1 MPGIILAALALC
13 LCPGG
18 CRCDGIMTPS
28 ADGPFAADAD
38 ASDGVQSDEQP
49 GEEPRHL
56 PPSRFLVSAHVQTNI
71 RTGVSHFVPPS
82 RLPEDSHAHLPYLE
96 CGAVGSSTERL
107 PLVSGVFRH
116 VPRGVDTK
124 RDAIVVDG
132 MDLDEALRG
141 DAGGAAEEEAA
152 VAEGGG
158 IGPPAEDEEDSGS
171 GTEAGAEDEPA
182 YPRRPSPPKY
192 VVALTPLEIV
202 VGGSSAGGSNETR
215 RFDAG
220 DVIFVEDTWWG
231 VWDHE
236 DGGGEEPED
245 GGTRMRGYEIRPSGP
260 GSDVMT
266 LMLTVPDAVHRR
278 WKAAM
283 FAAAEEDRRKR
294 RRRKGVPPA
303 TGRGRAGHTRP
314 WWRVTS
320 RMLLN
325 TPSSGG
331 PPPSTSSGPGDLPE
345 PCSLESDPTFTSSR
359 ASPSSLS
366 EHLSRHFAG
375 LLREAFRPSSQ
386 PRHAHRDLVLP
397 LLVQSVSGLVGGLGA
412 LLALTRVW
420 KSVPPEAGV
429 RFGSACVMAGATLGA
444 VRLGERVWDQ
454 VGDWRERRRMARLV
468 DGGWGRVR
476 E

>member
-1 MPGIILAALALC
+1 
-13 LCPGG
+13 
-18 CRCDGIMTPS
+18 
-28 ADGPFAADAD
+28 
-38 ASDGVQSDEQP
+38 
-49 GEEPRHL
+49 
-56 PPSRFLVSAHVQTNI
+56 
-71 RTGVSHFVPPS
+71 
-82 RLPEDSHAHLPYLE
+82 
-96 CGAVGSSTERL
+96 
-107 PLVSGVFRH
+107 
-116 VPRGVDTK
+116 
-124 RDAIVVDG
+124 
-132 MDLDEALRG
+132 
-141 DAGGAAEEEAA
+141 
-152 VAEGGG
+152 
-158 IGPPAEDEEDSGS
+158 
-171 GTEAGAEDEPA
+171 
-182 YPRRPSPPKY
+182 
-192 VVALTPLEIV
+192 
-202 VGGSSAGGSNETR
+202 
-215 RFDAG
+215 
-220 DVIFVEDTWWG
+220 
-231 VWDHE
+231 
-236 DGGGEEPED
+236 
-245 GGTRMRGYEIRPSGP
+245 
-260 GSDVMT
+260 
-266 LMLTVPDAVHRR
+266 
-278 WKAAM
+278 
-283 FAAAEEDRRKR
+283 
-294 RRRKGVPPA
+294 
-303 TGRGRAGHTRP
+303 
-314 WWRVTS
+314 
-320 RMLLN
+320 MLLN

>member
-1 MPGIILAALALC
+1 MRLPGILLAALALC
-13 LCPGG
+13 LSPEG
-18 CRCDGIMTPS
+18 CRCDDIGTSS
-28 ADGPFAADAD
+28 ADGSFEADAD
-38 ASDGVQSDEQP
+38 ADTSGGARSDGQQR
-49 GEEPRHL
+49 GEPLHL
-56 PPSRFLVSAHVQTNI
+56 PPTRFLISAHVQTNI
-71 RTGVSHFVPPS
+71 RTGISYFIPPS
-82 RLPEDSHAHLPYLE
+82 RLPDESHAHLPYLE

-132 MDLDEALRG
+132 MDLDEALRR
-141 DAGGAAEEEAA
+141 GGSADDESVAAEGEGIDLPAEEES
-152 VAEGGG
+152 E
-158 IGPPAEDEEDSGS
+158 S
-171 GTEAGAEDEPA
+171 GTEAGGEDESS

-202 VGGSSAGGSNETR
+202 VGGSSEGGSNETR

-236 DGGGEEPED
+236 DEGAEGED
-245 GGTRMRGYEIRPSGP
+245 GDGARMRGYEIRPSSP
-260 GSDVMT
+260 SSDVMT

-278 WKAAM
+278 WKSAM
-283 FAAAEEDRRKR
+283 FAAAEENRRQR
-294 RRRKGVPPA
+294 RRQRDVPPA

-320 RMLLN
+320 RMLLH
-325 TPSSGG
+325 PSASGG
-331 PPPSTSSGPGDLPE
+331 SPPPLSSDPTELPE
-345 PCSLESDPTFTSSR
+345 PCSLEADPTFTSSR

-375 LLREAFRPSSQ
+375 ALREAFSPSDQ

-397 LLVQSVSGLVGGLGA
+397 LLVQSVAGLFGGLGA

-429 RFGSACVMAGATLGA
+429 RFGSACVMAGATFGA

-454 VGDWRERRRMARLV
+454 VGDWRERILAVSRFVSRT
-468 DGGWGRVR
+468 
-476 E
+476 